1 MLYVWS
7 WLALLVYVVS
17 LTAVVARV
25 VLERDLSAL
34 LPAALVAILF
44 PLLFRLVATVASKV
58 NGLPLD

>member
-1 MLYVWS
+1 M
-7 WLALLVYVVS
+7 LVYVVS

-58 NGLPLD
+58 NGLSLD